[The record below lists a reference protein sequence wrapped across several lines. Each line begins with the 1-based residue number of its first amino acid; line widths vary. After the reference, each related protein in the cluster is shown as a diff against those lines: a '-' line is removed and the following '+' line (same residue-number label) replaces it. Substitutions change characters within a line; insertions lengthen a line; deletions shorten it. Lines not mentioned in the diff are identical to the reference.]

1 MAQIFISHSSRDEDL
16 VNKFVDLLET
26 GLGLHGSDAIF
37 ASSIPGRDI
46 EMGDVN
52 HNVKRELVD
61 AKLAIFILSPNFY
74 ASQYCIAE
82 MGAAW
87 ITDKKIFI
95 FTVPPLDRGD
105 VKAVFEGRQ
114 SEQLHSNESLDKLAT
129 VIGRNGI
136 ERDDPGPA
144 RWNKKRDEFIEWM
157 DTEHGALAGAS
168 KPRIEDVQEWR
179 DRGRWSASIVDST
192 LYIGSSGYVD
202 VNVKGRII
210 VTIEHG
216 LVLPTPYAY
225 LTETGFHNW
234 LRLTEDAS
242 YTYYR
247 DSLDLIRGAGPT
259 LAATIKET
267 LRADKID
274 VISLG
279 PGDGAK
285 DTLMLQALSEH
296 FDASDLHYYPFDVN
310 PSMIS
315 RAMKTVAEIDRLQQI
330 QVKAILADFDSLPQF
345 SEIYEY
351 RSAPN
356 LLMLLGNT
364 LGNLSNERTFLEEI
378 HQSAMFEG
386 DLLLVDVRRGG
397 GQDSAYLRSK
407 AHKEFDFGPLEML
420 RVPYDPDK
428 LRYVAAEKGISTV
441 PNTDTILATY
451 EAMTYEGKEY
461 RDVKLGQ
468 IHEYDPAAVRSTC
481 EEIGFAVIRQDEQRL
496 ATSLLLQKK

>member
-26 GLGLHGSDAIF
+26 GLGLHGSGAIF
-37 ASSIPGRDI
+37 ASSIPGKDI

-52 HNVKRELVD
+52 HSVKKELVD

-87 ITDKKIFI
+87 VTDKKIFI

-157 DTEHGALAGAS
+157 DTEHALAGTS
-168 KPRIEDVQEWR
+168 KPKIEDVPEWR
-179 DRGRWSASIVDST
+179 DRGHWSASIVDST

-210 VTIEHG
+210 VTIQHG

-247 DSLDLIRGAGPT
+247 DSLDLIERAGPA
-259 LAATIKET
+259 LANTIEEIFG
-267 LRADKID
+267 AEGID
-274 VISLG
+274 MISLG

-285 DTLMLQALSEH
+285 DAMMLQALSEH
-296 FDASDLHYYPFDVN
+296 VSAPDLHYYPFDVN
-310 PSMIS
+310 PSMVS
-315 RAMKTVAEIDRLQQI
+315 RAMRTIGETGQLRKI
-330 QVKAILADFDSLPQF
+330 QAKAILADFDSLPQF
-345 SEIYEY
+345 SVTYSY

-364 LGNLSNERTFLEEI
+364 LGNLSDERTFLEQI
-378 HQSAMFEG
+378 YGSAMFDG
-386 DLLLVDVRRGG
+386 DLLLIDVRRGG
-397 GQDSAYLRSK
+397 GNDSAYLRSD

-420 RVPYDPDK
+420 GIPFEPDK
-428 LRYVAAEKGISTV
+428 LRYVPARKGTSTV
-441 PNTDTILATY
+441 PNTDTVLATY
-451 EAMTYEGKEY
+451 EAMTYEGEEY
-461 RDVKLGQ
+461 RDVKLGL
-468 IHEYDPAAVRSTC
+468 IHEYDPASVRSTC
-481 EEIGFAVIRQDEQRL
+481 EEVGFTVIRQDERRL
-496 ATSLLLQKK
+496 ASSLLLQKG